1 MITAEI
7 EHKGKKYKLT
17 EPTIESWSDVM
28 KLKDILTEEEMY
40 VKMIQQ
46 ATGLSHKEVMK
57 TDAATINIVGNQL
70 FRWLNKESKELIQE
84 FEHKG
89 INYKIVD
96 VHNISFGQFV
106 DIDTFLKKDES
117 YRIANLNELAAYL
130 YIEDGTD
137 YSDSNFKKRIE
148 AFKDLP
154 VKYIEG
160 SLFFLSNLEKG
171 LQEIMVLY
179 SKNKLMWTIMKTRIA
194 LASFGDTITQ
204 FLSSPKTKP
213 GKLMRLLVFLLF
225 LPLIISL
232 TLLTL
237 ITKGIKSLVSK
248 IKKLVSK

>member
-7 EHKGKKYKLT
+7 EHKGKKYKLS
-17 EPTIESWSDVM
+17 EPTIESWADVM
-28 KLKDILTEEEMY
+28 KLKDILSEEEMY
-40 VKMIQQ
+40 IRMIEK
-46 ATGLSHKEVMK
+46 ATGLSHEEVMK
-57 TDAATINIVGNQL
+57 TDAGTINMVGNQL
-70 FRWLNKESKELIQE
+70 FRWLNKESRELIQE

-89 INYKIVD
+89 IKYKIVD

-106 DIDTFLKKDES
+106 DIDTFLKKDEA

-130 YIEDGTD
+130 YIEDGID

-154 VKYIEG
+154 IKYVEG
-160 SLFFLSNLEKG
+160 ALFFLSNLEKG
-171 LQEIMVLY
+171 LREIMALY
-179 SKNKLMWTIMKTRIA
+179 SKSKLMWTIMNLRII

-204 FLSSPKTKP
+204 YLSSPKTKF

-248 IKKLVSK
+248 VKKLFYK

>member
-7 EHKGKKYKLT
+7 EHKGKKYKLS

-28 KLKDILTEEEMY
+28 KLKDILSEEEMY
-40 VKMIQQ
+40 VRMIQQ
-46 ATGLSHKEVMK
+46 ATGLSHDEVMK
-57 TDAATINIVGNQL
+57 TDAGTINLVGNQL
-70 FRWLNKESKELIQE
+70 FRWLNKESKELVQE

-89 INYKIVD
+89 VKYKIVD

-106 DIDTFLKKDES
+106 DIDTFLKKDEG

-130 YIEDGTD
+130 YIEEGID

-154 VKYIEG
+154 IKYIEG
-160 SLFFLSNLEKG
+160 ALFFLSSLEKG
-171 LQEIMVLY
+171 LQEIMALY
-179 SKNKLMWTIMKTRIA
+179 SKSKLMWMIMNLRIT
-194 LASFGDTITQ
+194 LVSFGDTITQ
-204 FLSSPKTKP
+204 FLSSPKTRS
-213 GKLMRLLVFLLF
+213 GKLMRLLVFLLS

-248 IKKLVSK
+248 VKKLFYK